1 MLLHAVIGDV
11 DVCEPVAVVIGE
23 CHSRAMPL
31 LFGNIVTICHVNSP
45 RGGTINQQ
53 KASVFRI
60 HAVRQEAS
68 LAAQE
73 GWCGLPHVITGC
85 FRG

>member
-31 LFGNIVTICHVNSP
+31 PFGNIVTICHANSP
-45 RGGTINQQ
+45 RGGTVNQQ
-53 KASVFRI
+53 RRLFSEFTLSGKK
-60 HAVRQEAS
+60 
-68 LAAQE
+68 
-73 GWCGLPHVITGC
+73 PP
-85 FRG
+85 